1 MFYTIEETVK
11 ALKSGETTSA
21 ALVKASV
28 DTFENDKKSEKP
40 LNAFLEIYDDVVEK
54 ANAADAEIA
63 EARKNGTVGKLFEE
77 KPLLGVPFAVKDN
90 ISVKG
95 KSLTCSSKILQGYRA
110 PYNATVIA
118 RLLDAGAIPLGRC
131 NQDEFAMGSSTEYS
145 IYGPTRNP

>member
-28 DTFENDKKSEKP
+28 GTFENDKKSEKP

-63 EARKNGTVGKLFEE
+63 EARKS
-77 KPLLGVPFAVKDN
+77 VPVQR
-90 ISVKG
+90 SYRQ
-95 KSLTCSSKILQGYRA
+95 TC
-110 PYNATVIA
+110 T
-118 RLLDAGAIPLGRC
+118 
-131 NQDEFAMGSSTEYS
+131 
-145 IYGPTRNP
+145 